1 MFCERS
7 DFECIL
13 GVLAYILREQK
24 MEMTISELHTCI
36 DRTSKITTSLVVDDE
51 IGTRSD

>member
-1 MFCERS
+1 MFCEPS
-7 DFECIL
+7 DFECIS
-13 GVLAYILREQK
+13 GVLPYILRDEK

-36 DRTSKITTSLVVDDE
+36 DRTSKITTSLALDDE